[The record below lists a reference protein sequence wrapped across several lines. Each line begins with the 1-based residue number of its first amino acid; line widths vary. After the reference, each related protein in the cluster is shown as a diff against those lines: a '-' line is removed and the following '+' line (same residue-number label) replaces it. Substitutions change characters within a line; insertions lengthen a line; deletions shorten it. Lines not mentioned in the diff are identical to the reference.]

1 MIDLRDQ
8 RHMSQIAVLEIERQ
22 GTRERLIRSQRPG
35 DLILCIVRCPRA
47 FRARGD
53 RRWSGYGP
61 VRVCSVSR
69 LLDDVRD
76 AMARGSVEV
85 TAFSQDKRRTLG
97 KGTLLLI
104 APA

>member
-1 MIDLRDQ
+1 
-8 RHMSQIAVLEIERQ
+8 
-22 GTRERLIRSQRPG
+22 
-35 DLILCIVRCPRA
+35 
-47 FRARGD
+47 
-53 RRWSGYGP
+53 
-61 VRVCSVSR
+61 